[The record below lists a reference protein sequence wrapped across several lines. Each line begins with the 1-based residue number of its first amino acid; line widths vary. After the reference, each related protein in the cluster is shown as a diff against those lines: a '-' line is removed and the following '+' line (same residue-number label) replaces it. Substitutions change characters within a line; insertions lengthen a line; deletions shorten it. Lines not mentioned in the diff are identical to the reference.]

1 MSNFV
6 YRGPLEPSH
15 ENYDKLFLGRQKEL
29 DKLLRICLGVEQ
41 SVAIIYGGRQ
51 TGKTSLLM
59 RLEHDLRAKGVRA
72 CRIDF
77 QQIPNA
83 PTPEVFRYLARM
95 VTESLSIDTAIGD
108 VNDTAQFT
116 AFLRHAVECIAPKRF
131 TLMLEEMG
139 ALLPETQYVLANV
152 IRSNFTN
159 RHMLN
164 YRPLDQLAVVLAGS
178 IEVYNLVDRDVSP
191 LYNVCDQIYLSDLNE
206 DDAIQLIVNGLALPD
221 LPIAETL
228 GQAVYAQV
236 KGFPYLTQCIGA
248 KLSEESEIEQR
259 DAVKTVDRVLER
271 LLREDPLLRHLHRT
285 LDRQKLWPTLEALL
299 EEPISYSRVGED
311 ELVHLEL
318 LGLIT
323 EASDYWVIRNMLL
336 KRALKMWSGGKL
348 KKAQF
353 EQSIARIYDGRAST
367 PLGAGFLISDRLLLT
382 CAHVVSAALRLPEKT
397 TEIPTDEITLDFPL
411 AAANKRLTARVT
423 HWKPDQDMAW
433 LELTASPPQEV
444 TPVSILP
451 AKNLWGHFFRA
462 FGFPIGYPHGVW
474 ASGVLRGPTGENWLQ
489 IEDIKGQGI
498 CVQPGFSGCLVWDE
512 NLDSV
517 VGMVV
522 AADRQLENRV
532 AFAIPATLFT

>member
-1 MSNFV
+1 MSSFV

-15 ENYDKLFLGRQKEL
+15 ENYNKLFLGRQKEL

-51 TGKTSLLM
+51 VGKTSLLM
-59 RLEHDLRAKGVRA
+59 RLEHDLPAKGVKA

-77 QQIPNA
+77 QAIPNA
-83 PTPEVFRYLARM
+83 STPEVFHYLAQRI
-95 VTESLSIDTAIGD
+95 TESLSIDASFDEVSG
-108 VNDTAQFT
+108 TAQFT

-131 TLMLEEMG
+131 TLMLEEIG
-139 ALLPETQYVLANV
+139 ALLPETRYILANV

-159 RHMLN
+159 RHMAN
-164 YRPLDQLAVVLAGS
+164 YRPLDQLTVVLAGS
-178 IEVYNLVDRDVSP
+178 IEVYDLVDRDVSP

-206 DDAIQLIVNGLALPD
+206 QDAIQLIVNGLALAD
-221 LPIAETL
+221 LSKAEML

-248 KLSEESEIEQR
+248 KLAEENEIEPWN
-259 DAVKTVDRVLER
+259 VENSVDRVAER
-271 LLREDPLLRHLHRT
+271 LFREDPLLRHLRRT
-285 LDRQKLWPTLEALL
+285 LDRQNLWPALQALL
-299 EEPISYSRVGED
+299 EEPISYSRIGED

-323 EASDYWVIRNMLL
+323 EASNYWVVRNMLL
-336 KRALKMWSGGKL
+336 KRALEMWSGGKL

-353 EQSIARIYDGRAST
+353 EHAMARIYDARANT
-367 PLGAGFLISDRLLLT
+367 PLGAGFLIKDRMVLT
-382 CAHVVSAALRLPEKT
+382 CAHVVTAVLRLSENTSEMPV
-397 TEIPTDEITLDFPL
+397 DEIHLDFPL
-411 AAANKRLTARVT
+411 AAANKRLTAKVT
-423 HWKPDQDMAW
+423 CWNPNQDIAC
-433 LELTASPPQEV
+433 LELTSAPPQEV

-462 FGFPIGYPHGVW
+462 FGFPIGHPDGVW
-474 ASGVLRGPTGENWLQ
+474 ASGVLRGSTGKDWVQ

-522 AADRQLENRV
+522 AADRQIENRV
-532 AFAIPATLFT
+532 AFAIPATLFP